1 MTVTVEYHTFRGLDS
16 TCKRGTIASD
26 DYCGGRTLTTF
37 LDSIAAE
44 PKAET
49 SPLSAGA
56 VLTEVSG
63 TSEDARARAA
73 ALAMDSQREVVPVR
87 VFEQGRRTMLDG
99 VLPIRVLVRVL
110 EHNAVP
116 KGATAGKALTALNRP
131 VVPQHVRAIVTYLR
145 QALESGSPYI
155 IPALTLNSTDRI
167 EVVIPSGNYR
177 PITGYAVFPD
187 EAAVHITDGQ
197 HRFLAIREVVGELRG
212 THAGA
217 QFMRAGIPV
226 MITIE
231 SELAQVHQDFAD
243 AGKTK
248 PLPLSLLAV
257 YDVRQPANAAVM
269 KIAERVPLL
278 KDRIDATSTT
288 LSVNSPFIFL
298 VNQIRQFVKSSL
310 TGNPSMQEPTFAI
323 HARNALSHD
332 EARERWTSSRVAF
345 LKVMTEIIEDWRELA
360 ALPAPGG
367 ADAAEV
373 LARTK
378 AIRGRRRVSMSAACL
393 TTLGL
398 VSYDV
403 LMNVTSSPV
412 VQAKLESELRTTL
425 KPLEKVDWNRSADIW
440 AGNLVVDGTILN
452 RTAVVKGA
460 HKALMSV
467 LDSA

>member
-1 MTVTVEYHTFRGLDS
+1 MS
-16 TCKRGTIASD
+16 TMFD
-26 DYCGGRTLTTF
+26 TLTT
-37 LDSIAAE
+37 E
-44 PKAET
+44 PKSEIL
-49 SPLSAGA
+49 PGNAGA

-63 TSEDARARAA
+63 TAEDARARAA

-87 VFEQGRRTMLDG
+87 VFEQGHRTMLDG

-131 VVPQHVRAIVTYLR
+131 VVPQHVKTIATYLR
-145 QALESGSPYI
+145 QAIESDSPYI
-155 IPALTLNSTDRI
+155 VPALTLNSTDKV
-167 EVVIPSGNYR
+167 EVVIPSGDYR

-212 THAGA
+212 THAGD
-217 QFMRAGIPV
+217 QFMRDGVPV

-231 SELAQVHQDFAD
+231 SELTQVHQDFAD

-269 KIAERVPLL
+269 KLADQVPLL

-288 LSVNSPFIFL
+288 LSINSPFIFL
-298 VNQIRQFVKSSL
+298 VNQVRQFVKSSL
-310 TGNPSMQEPTFAI
+310 TGNPSMQEQAFAA
-323 HARNALSHD
+323 HARDALSND

-345 LKVMTEIIEDWRELA
+345 LNVMTEIIEDWRELA

-378 AIRGRRRVSMSAACL
+378 AIRARRRVSMSAACL
-393 TTLGL
+393 TALGL

-412 VQAKLESELRTTL
+412 DQAKLENELRDRL
-425 KPLEKVDWNRSADIW
+425 KPLETVDWERSADIW
-440 AGNLVVDGTILN
+440 ASNLVVDGTILN
-452 RTAVVKGA
+452 RTAVVRGA
-460 HKALMSV
+460 YEGLMEV
-467 LDSA
+467 LGLN

>member
-1 MTVTVEYHTFRGLDS
+1 MPSHVDLPVAKPKSEIS
-16 TCKRGTIASD
+16 SASA
-26 DYCGGRTLTTF
+26 R
-37 LDSIAAE
+37 
-44 PKAET
+44 
-49 SPLSAGA
+49 A

-63 TSEDARARAA
+63 TAEDARAQ
-73 ALAMDSQREVVPVR
+73 ALALGTDSQNEVVPVR
-87 VFEQGRRTMLDG
+87 VFKQGRRTMLDG

-131 VVPQHVRAIVTYLR
+131 VVPQHVKAIATYLR
-145 QALESGSPYI
+145 QAIESGSPYI
-155 IPALTLNSTDRI
+155 IPALTLNSTDKV
-167 EVVIPSGNYR
+167 EVVIPSGDRR
-177 PITGYAVFPD
+177 PFTGYAVFPD

-197 HRFLAIREVVGELRG
+197 HRFLAIREVIGELRG
-212 THAGA
+212 TPGGE
-217 QFMRAGIPV
+217 QFMRDGVPV
-226 MITIE
+226 MVTIE
-231 SELAQVHQDFAD
+231 SELSQVHQDFAD

-269 KIAERVPLL
+269 KIAESVPLL

-298 VNQIRQFVKSSL
+298 VNQVRQFVKSSL
-310 TGNPSMQEPTFAI
+310 TGNPSMQEPAFAT
-323 HARNALSHD
+323 HARDALSND
-332 EARERWTSSRVAF
+332 EASERWTRSRVAF

-398 VSYDV
+398 VSYNI

-412 VQAKLESELRTTL
+412 DQAKLESELRIKL
-425 KPLEKVDWNRSADIW
+425 KPFEKVNWDRSAGIW
-440 AGNLVVDGTILN
+440 ASNLVVNGTILN

-460 HKALMSV
+460 HEALMDV
-467 LDSA
+467 LRLA